1 MQEVFNW
8 LLVNYRLVIDIAAII
23 IALILLI
30 VKKKP
35 VNALLEILMS
45 KCLEAVLYVEH
56 LPGIKGDE
64 KLSAAVAF
72 VSDEMLK
79 LYPDI
84 DITRYKKTIVSF
96 IELILKTPQKK
107 GEK

>member
-1 MQEVFNW
+1 MQEVFNFVLANW
-8 LLVNYRLVIDIAAII
+8 RLVLEVVL
-23 IALILLI
+23 LIVSVVIFI

-56 LPGIKGDE
+56 LPGIKGEE

-84 DITRYKKTIVSF
+84 DIMRYKRTIVSF